1 MKQNDLAPR
10 TSRMRNIAFR
20 CDPADSIQV
29 WVSTLAEAVP
39 RALRDSVMS
48 RLIQILLNLGS
59 EQFISQVP
67 VDAGKSDAPPI
78 FFAFALTPDARQVRL
93 CKKVLGNGFSTAIL
107 VVRRSAMPRARH
119 LARREGVGTTLEI
132 LDLETL
138 FGSAI
143 LLEVGKIGQSPTSIW
158 ASMISAYNG
167 YNLDDALPPITVEW
181 KSGK

>member
-20 CDPADSIQV
+20 CDPADSVQV

-78 FFAFALTPDARQVRL
+78 FFAFALTQTLGRYVFA
-93 CKKVLGNGFSTAIL
+93 KK
-107 VVRRSAMPRARH
+107 
-119 LARREGVGTTLEI
+119 
-132 LDLETL
+132 
-138 FGSAI
+138 
-143 LLEVGKIGQSPTSIW
+143 
-158 ASMISAYNG
+158 Y
-167 YNLDDALPPITVEW
+167 
-181 KSGK
+181 